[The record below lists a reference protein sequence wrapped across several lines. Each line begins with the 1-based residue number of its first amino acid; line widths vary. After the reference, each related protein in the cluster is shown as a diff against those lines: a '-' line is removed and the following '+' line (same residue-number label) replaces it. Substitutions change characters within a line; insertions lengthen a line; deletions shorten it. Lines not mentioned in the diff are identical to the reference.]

1 MAGQSEKHL
10 RDAFEEARE
19 QADRQQPTIVFL
31 DELDTLAPVRSGQQ
45 PHEARVVAQLLTL
58 LDGAVTQS
66 GTLYFIVYSSPRGQ
80 IWASFTMCLPP
91 LLHGESS
98 DLYGH

>member
-1 MAGQSEKHL
+1 MAGESEKHL

-66 GTLYFIVYSSPRGQ
+66 GTLNFIVYYSLRGQ
-80 IWASFTMCLPP
+80 RWASFTMCLPP
-91 LLHGESS
+91 LLHGEFS
-98 DLYGH
+98 DSYGH